1 MTIEITIEI
10 DENGLGDRNIDYEI
24 KRQKAM
30 QQELVY
36 KFIRIDPDKKNSD
49 IVKTINKIFGRI
61 KQFGHIN
68 EIIRIR
74 V

>member
-36 KFIRIDPDKKNSD
+36 KFIRIDPDKK
-49 IVKTINKIFGRI
+49 KL
-61 KQFGHIN
+61 
-68 EIIRIR
+68 
-74 V
+74 